1 VSFSGKEKPDQ
12 KGHRAFLAGR
22 VKNMIVGEKL
32 NWSVFLSLYLPL
44 RKTLPRVIYI
54 IKPKNQPLPYRS
66 VTKKNFEGV
75 SMSSWGVVTKVRR
88 NDYCVCVCVC
98 MYVCVSV
105 GS

>member
-1 VSFSGKEKPDQ
+1 MMCQTTANFIAQKMGSGVSFSGKEKPDQ

-54 IKPKNQPLPYRS
+54 IKPKINPFHIGRS
-66 VTKKNFEGV
+66 PRRTL
-75 SMSSWGVVTKVRR
+75 KV
-88 NDYCVCVCVC
+88 YQ
-98 MYVCVSV
+98 
-105 GS
+105 